1 MTLQVISTHKC
12 FGGDQGVYTHQSS
25 STGTEMTFSVF
36 MPEQSNDGPVPVLFY
51 LSGLTCSWENFTV
64 KGGAQ
69 RFASEHGIAIVSPD
83 TSPRGDGVAD
93 DSDFDMGQGAG
104 FYLNATED
112 PWKAHFQMEDYIVK
126 ELPALINENFE
137 VDIDRLGITGHS
149 MGGHGAL
156 TLALKNPDLFKS
168 LSAFS
173 PIVSPTNCDWGQK
186 ALAGYL
192 GNNVAKWADYD
203 ACILIDTK
211 GWKKDILVD
220 QGGADAFLDTE
231 LLPDMLVTSCK
242 RQKVDLTIRL
252 QEGYDHSYYFV
263 STFMGDHIAWHAER
277 LKK

>member
-1 MTLQVISTHKC
+1 MTLQIISTHKC
-12 FGGDQGVYTHQSS
+12 FGGDQGVYTHLSS

-36 MPEQSNDGPVPVLFY
+36 MPEQSNNKPVPVLFY

-69 RFASEHGIAIVSPD
+69 RFAAEHGIAIISPD
-83 TSPRGDGVAD
+83 TSPRGSSVPD
-93 DSDFDMGQGAG
+93 DSEFDMGQGAG

-112 PWKAHFQMEDYIVK
+112 PWKTHFQMEDYITR
-126 ELPALINENFE
+126 ELPALVNENFE
-137 VDIDRLGITGHS
+137 VDINRLGVTGHS

-156 TLALKNPDLFKS
+156 TLAMKNPDIFKS

-173 PIVSPTNCDWGQK
+173 PISSPMNCGWGQK

-192 GNNVAKWADYD
+192 GDNVAKWAAYD
-203 ACILIDTK
+203 ACTLIDTK
-211 GWKKDILVD
+211 GWDKDILVD

-231 LLPDMLVTSCK
+231 LLPDMLVNACRNK
-242 RQKVDLTIRL
+242 GIDLNIRL

-263 STFMGDHIAWHAER
+263 STFMGDHIAWHAAR
-277 LKK
+277 L